1 MDGRVRRTTK
11 GGAAYITARLQATCS
26 RPAAGSARPDRATA
40 RAIGS
45 PGSGR
50 RTLAGESGR
59 DVPVLFLEQSEAG
72 IDVAVGDLEQA
83 RRAAGAAVD
92 DAVAL
97 RQRENVALVP
107 ANRLVADLAFA
118 GALHHAANRV
128 RGGAEGKRAR
138 AVVELNEEAVDHR
151 HAAAAGERVDVA
163 HAPRAVARGRR
174 RRDRGRCR
182 GIGIAEHRR

>member
-1 MDGRVRRTTK
+1 MDGRVRRSTK

-26 RPAAGSARPDRATA
+26 TPAAGSARPDRATA
-40 RAIGS
+40 RAVRS

-72 IDVAVGDLEQA
+72 IDVAVGHLEQA
-83 RRAAGAAVD
+83 RHAAGAAVH

-107 ANRLVADLAFA
+107 ADRLVADLAFA
-118 GALHHAANRV
+118 GAFHHAANRA
-128 RGGAEGKRAR
+128 RSGAEGKRAR
-138 AVVELNEEAVDHR
+138 AIVELHEEAVDHR
-151 HAAAAGERVDVA
+151 HAGAAGERIEVA
-163 HAPRAVARGRR
+163 HAARAVARGRR
-174 RRDRGRCR
+174 RRARGRS
-182 GIGIAEHRR
+182 GGV